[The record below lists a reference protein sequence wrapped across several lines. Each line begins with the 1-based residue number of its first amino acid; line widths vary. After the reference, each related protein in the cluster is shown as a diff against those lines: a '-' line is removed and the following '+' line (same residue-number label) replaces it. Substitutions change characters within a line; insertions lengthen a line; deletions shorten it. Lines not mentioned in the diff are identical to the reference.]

1 MLSVSVCPKVIT
13 LSGFHCSYFI
23 TFVDRVKVLLISR
36 AIKLPCGHCD
46 DDFNW
51 QQWPY
56 TPLKQ
61 GWYGGG
67 GINLFLSSSFQCQGG
82 THLVSDEPDAA
93 TNLWGDG
100 TFESALAKEAVD
112 CLDLVPT

>member
-1 MLSVSVCPKVIT
+1 MMILTDNNGHTHHLSK
-13 LSGFHCSYFI
+13 
-23 TFVDRVKVLLISR
+23 
-36 AIKLPCGHCD
+36 D
-46 DDFNW
+46 DM
-51 QQWPY
+51 
-56 TPLKQ
+56 
-61 GWYGGG
+61 GGG

>member
-1 MLSVSVCPKVIT
+1 MMILTDNNGHTHHLSK
-13 LSGFHCSYFI
+13 
-23 TFVDRVKVLLISR
+23 
-36 AIKLPCGHCD
+36 D
-46 DDFNW
+46 DM
-51 QQWPY
+51 
-56 TPLKQ
+56 
-61 GWYGGG
+61 GG